1 MDVPHG
7 FFLFFK
13 KKLKFK
19 PLKAQNK
26 CICFCLNLPS
36 RSHIDPSNF
45 RKINWLPV
53 SDRVEP
59 CIANTV
65 IKYWKGIVLGH
76 IHKMFQTSLCR
87 YSTIS
92 QMELEVP
99 LRETKLGQKMLSFL
113 KTKNMVQNRP

>member
-1 MDVPHG
+1 MVSS
-7 FFLFFK
+7 FFS

-19 PLKAQNK
+19 SLKAQNK
-26 CICFCLNLPS
+26 CISFCLNSPS

-53 SDRVEP
+53 SNKVESF
-59 CIANTV
+59 IANTV
-65 IKYWKGIVLGH
+65 IKYWKGIVSGH
-76 IHKMFQTSLCR
+76 IHKMFQPSLCR

-92 QMELEVP
+92 QMELEVT
-99 LRETKLGQKMLSFL
+99 LRKTKLGQKMLSFL